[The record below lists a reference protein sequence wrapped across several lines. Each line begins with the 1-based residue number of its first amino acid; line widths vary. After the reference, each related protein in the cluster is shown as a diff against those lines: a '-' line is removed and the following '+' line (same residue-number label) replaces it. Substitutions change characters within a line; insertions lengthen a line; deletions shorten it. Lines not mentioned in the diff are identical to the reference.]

1 MPANLT
7 PMYRKAEET
16 FRAAKTTA
24 EKLAALDEMYA
35 TLPKHK
41 GTEKMQADIRR
52 RMAKL
57 RSAAEEA
64 PGRGGSVDP
73 FHVEKHG
80 AGQFVLIG
88 TPNVGKSALVGVLT
102 KARVHVAPYPFA
114 THAPVP
120 GMMPFEDIQI
130 EVVDMPP
137 VTAEALPSGMMG
149 AVRNADGLVVCVDL
163 SAKDI
168 LEQVEVCLGVL
179 AARGLVPQGHQPP
192 EGGMTKRMILAG
204 TKVDA
209 PGAADNFE
217 ILKELHKGLMPMVA
231 TSAETGRGLEDLARL
246 CFEAL
251 GVIRVYSKKPG
262 QKPDRERP
270 FVLPAGS
277 TVLRL
282 AEAVH
287 RDLVGHLKFA
297 RIWGT
302 GVYDGQPVQREHV
315 LSDRDVIE
323 LHE

>member
-16 FRAAKTTA
+16 FRAAKTTE
-24 EKLAALDEMYA
+24 EKLAALHEMYA
-35 TLPKHK
+35 TIPKHK
-41 GTEKMQADIRR
+41 GTEKMQGDIRR

-57 RSAAEEA
+57 RSDAEEA
-64 PGRGGSVDP
+64 RGRGGSVDP

-137 VTAEALPSGMMG
+137 VTQEALPSGMMG
-149 AVRNADGLVVCVDL
+149 AVRNADGLLVCVDL

-179 AARGLVPQGHQPP
+179 AARGLVPQGQQPP
-192 EGGMTKRMILAG
+192 EGGMTKRMLLAG
-204 TKVDA
+204 TKVDV

-246 CFEAL
+246 CFESL

-262 QKPDRERP
+262 QKPNMERP

-287 RDLVGHLKFA
+287 RDLAGQLKFA

-315 LSDRDVIE
+315 LSDRDIIE